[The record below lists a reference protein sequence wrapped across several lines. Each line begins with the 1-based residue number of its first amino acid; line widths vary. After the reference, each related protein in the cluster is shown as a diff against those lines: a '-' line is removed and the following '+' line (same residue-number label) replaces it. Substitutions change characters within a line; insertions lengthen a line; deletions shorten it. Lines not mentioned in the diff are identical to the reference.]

1 MNWALVAPASL
12 PASYEQLG
20 ANTCTVSAELA
31 RSYITVSGLPHS
43 SAVDANR
50 ARTCINTFKKP
61 YRHFSKVF
69 RLEMTPVLC
78 FLRVTSTF
86 NRTLVS
92 VRNCWEPI
100 SHA

>member
-1 MNWALVAPASL
+1 MNRALVAPASL

-20 ANTCTVSAELA
+20 ANTCAGGAELA
-31 RSYITVSGLPHS
+31 RSYVRVSGPSHS
-43 SAVDANR
+43 GATDGKP
-50 ARTCINTFKKP
+50 ARTCISTFKKP
-61 YRHFSKVF
+61 YRHLSKVS

-92 VRNCWEPI
+92 VRNWWEPI